1 MALRFVPKF
10 QAQFHVVSEAQ
21 RCIGRD
27 VSDGGVIRRIRNAV
41 TIFSIML
48 TWSLENAIETAD
60 SMKSRGYGLPGRTA
74 FSIYRFDD
82 RDKMALGWLLYCG
95 FFLCCGAALGGFAWR
110 YYPTAKGAPAAPLT
124 VCLQAVYLAL
134 CLTPVFLNIHA
145 DRTWS
150 RLDAQNEVKPCTK

>member
-1 MALRFVPKF
+1 
-10 QAQFHVVSEAQ
+10 
-21 RCIGRD
+21 
-27 VSDGGVIRRIRNAV
+27 
-41 TIFSIML
+41 
-48 TWSLENAIETAD
+48 
-60 SMKSRGYGLPGRTA
+60 MKSRGYGLPGRTA